1 MTTTATTPRIVVG
14 VDGSQGSEDALR
26 WAAHHAELIGADLD
40 VLIAWSLP
48 EIYAY
53 TSRDYAADARA
64 TLTHSLQRA
73 LGQDRA
79 EQVNVHVVE
88 GHPATAL
95 TALCPG
101 AQMLVVGKKGHG
113 GFAGMGLGSVS
124 HHCVSHAC
132 CPTVVVP
139 STIPQ

>member
-1 MTTTATTPRIVVG
+1 MTDNGTTRRIVVG

-26 WAAHHAELIGADLD
+26 WAARYAELIGADLD
-40 VLIAWSLP
+40 ALIAWSLP

-53 TSRDYAADARA
+53 ASRDYAADARA
-64 TLTHSLQRA
+64 ALTRSVERA
-73 LGQDRA
+73 LGPDGA
-79 EQVNVHVVE
+79 EHVTLHVVE

-95 TALCPG
+95 TAHCPG
-101 AQMLVVGKKGHG
+101 AQMLVVGKHGHG
-113 GFAGMGLGSVS
+113 GFVGMSLGSVS

-139 STIPQ
+139 GAIPR